1 MSEKTAEQIKA
12 FYSELAKIGPSQ
24 DWEKIL
30 KVTKK
35 SNALSLNATIISHF
49 FLKLFLKFKIEI

>member
-35 SNALSLNATIISHF
+35 SNALFKCDDYFSFLLKII
-49 FLKLFLKFKIEI
+49 FKI